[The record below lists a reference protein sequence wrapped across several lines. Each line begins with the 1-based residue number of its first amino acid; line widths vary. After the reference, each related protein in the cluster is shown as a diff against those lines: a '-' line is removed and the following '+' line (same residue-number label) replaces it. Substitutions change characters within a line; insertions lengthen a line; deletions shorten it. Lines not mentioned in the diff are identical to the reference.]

1 MFKDFLIRKMLKNQ
15 LKGVPEAEQ
24 EKLIQLVT
32 NNPELFQRIASEV
45 QTKVQSGMDQMQ
57 ATMDVM
63 KKHEAE
69 LKQLKSTLK

>member
-24 EKLIQLVT
+24 EKLIKLIT
-32 NNPELFQRIASEV
+32 ENPALFQTIAEEV
-45 QTKVQSGMDQMQ
+45 QQKVKSGMDQMQ

-63 KKHEAE
+63 RKHETE
-69 LKQLKSTLK
+69 LKKLKETL